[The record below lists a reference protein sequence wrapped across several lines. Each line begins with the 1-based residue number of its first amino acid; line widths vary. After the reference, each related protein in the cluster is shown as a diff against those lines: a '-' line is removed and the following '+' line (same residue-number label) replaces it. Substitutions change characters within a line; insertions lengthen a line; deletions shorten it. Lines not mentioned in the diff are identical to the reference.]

1 MSGRERQARW
11 RAQRRERGSRPLTIW
26 LNQST
31 LHRLEQLSQQTKAPS
46 AYTLQRAI
54 DFAFGN
60 ARDAYWYTVRQEW
73 AARNGKQGEEEM
85 PLPARALESP
95 REPVPP
101 GPIGSEKV
109 LEEVTGSERNP

>member
-73 AARNGKQGEEEM
+73 AARNGTQGEEEM
-85 PLPARALESP
+85 PLPVRAPENPAQTDAP
-95 REPVPP
+95 R
-101 GPIGSEKV
+101 PIGSETV
-109 LEEVTGSERNP
+109 P